1 MLKKPR
7 HIINCQ
13 IMVSNMRFTHGFCS
27 LGGNHPRC
35 KAVVW
40 SLTQRVAEAAEGEGE
55 SSQIAEVK
63 SIQLALDIAERETF
77 FFLHLKAD
85 SFWTCSRNGYKED
98 DILLCILKSTTEAF

>member
-1 MLKKPR
+1 MDFAVLEEITQDAKLL
-7 HIINCQ
+7 CG
-13 IMVSNMRFTHGFCS
+13 VSHNELQKQLRE
-27 LGGNHPRC
+27 
-35 KAVVW
+35 K
-40 SLTQRVAEAAEGEGE
+40 GE

-63 SIQLALDIAERETF
+63 SIQLALDIAERET